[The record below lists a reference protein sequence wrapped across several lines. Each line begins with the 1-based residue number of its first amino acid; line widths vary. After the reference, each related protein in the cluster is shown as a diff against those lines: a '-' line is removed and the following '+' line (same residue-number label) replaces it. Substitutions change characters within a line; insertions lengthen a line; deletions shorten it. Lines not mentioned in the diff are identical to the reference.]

1 MRFPSL
7 FKTSQPKEFS
17 ITPRYYDER
26 KERIEK
32 KLRQAKKE
40 IELSKNNETLEKG
53 TFQSAWRQNK
63 THTERKKSNYRVL
76 VIATILVLIFYFLLR

>member
-17 ITPRYYDER
+17 IYPRYYDER

-40 IELSKNNETLEKG
+40 IELSKNNEPLEKV

-63 THTERKKSNYRVL
+63 TYTERRKSNYRVL
-76 VIATILVLIFYFLLR
+76 FIASVLVLIFYFLLR

>member
-17 ITPRYYDER
+17 ISPRYYNER

-40 IELSKNNETLEKG
+40 IELSKNNEPLEKG

-63 THTERKKSNYRVL
+63 TYTERRKSNYRVL
-76 VIATILVLIFYFLLR
+76 FIASVLVLIFYFLLR